1 MTRPPQ
7 QHRPAHIALFIRSLY
22 GGGGGGAERMVV
34 KLASGMAAAGHRVDL
49 LLGRAEGPYL
59 SQVPD
64 SVRCLDLRARAGYR
78 AVPRLLAHPRLLR
91 ELSPVAYGL
100 RAHWPI
106 GAVPGLA
113 SYLRRE
119 TPDALFSALNYSNLA
134 AILAREVAG
143 TRTRLVISER
153 NTLSQVVRQIPKR
166 RNRVLP
172 ELVRTLYP
180 RADRI
185 AAVSQ
190 GVASDLAAHLGI
202 DAKQIAVPYNPLV
215 DAESQTLAQE
225 PVETLQLNDIG
236 RVVSGFNLGSA
247 VASSMQLEM
256 LVDVVS
262 GQLGGDAEQQFCA
275 SISRMIIAGNS
286 LSVETQDKEQH
297 TKAKY
302 ITKNVSA
309 GSVEAV
315 KLLDQLL
322 VRLVSS
328 IPVDIMPGEFDPAN
342 HALPQQPLH
351 PCILPLASSYPTLTT
366 VSNPYQCSIDGVRF
380 LGSSGQTVK
389 DILKYSDFNSHIDV
403 LEKTLMWCHMAPTAP
418 DTLGCYPYSAED
430 PFIIEEC
437 PHVYFAG
444 NMPSFMTKMFTGDA
458 GQKVLLIGVPDF
470 SATGTC
476 ALVNLRTL
484 TCTPMQFD
492 LSQFDCDN

>member
-1 MTRPPQ
+1 MVSK
-7 QHRPAHIALFIRSLY
+7 PALEQSASKKWGSKVPIRKLFELQKDETCI
-22 GGGGGGAERMVV
+22 VV
-34 KLASGMAAAGHRVDL
+34 GTLFKHMQLKPSI
-49 LLGRAEGPYL
+49 
-59 SQVPD
+59 
-64 SVRCLDLRARAGYR
+64 
-78 AVPRLLAHPRLLR
+78 LR
-91 ELSPVAYGL
+91 ELSEDHNLLPQPTRSKYTDDSDQLILEDELQRIVLVGDIDRQMLVTGITVALLGSEKEEQ
-100 RAHWPI
+100 
-106 GAVPGLA
+106 PGKFHVTDLCF
-113 SYLRRE
+113 LE
-119 TPDALFSALNYSNLA
+119 LPQQP
-134 AILAREVAG
+134 ARDE
-143 TRTRLVISER
+143 LE
-153 NTLSQVVRQIPKR
+153 KDKY
-166 RNRVLP
+166 VL
-172 ELVRTLYP
+172 L
-180 RADRI
+180 
-185 AAVSQ
+185 
-190 GVASDLAAHLGI
+190 
-202 DAKQIAVPYNPLV
+202 
-215 DAESQTLAQE
+215 
-225 PVETLQLNDIG
+225 
-236 RVVSGFNLGSA
+236 VSGFNLGSA

-328 IPVDIMPGEFDPAN
+328 IPVDVMPGEFDPAN

-403 LEKTLMWCHMAPTAP
+403 LEKTLIWCHMAPTAP

>member
-1 MTRPPQ
+1 MVSK
-7 QHRPAHIALFIRSLY
+7 PALEQSASKKWGSKVPIRKLFELQKDETCI
-22 GGGGGGAERMVV
+22 VV
-34 KLASGMAAAGHRVDL
+34 GTLFKHMQLKPSI
-49 LLGRAEGPYL
+49 
-59 SQVPD
+59 
-64 SVRCLDLRARAGYR
+64 
-78 AVPRLLAHPRLLR
+78 LR
-91 ELSPVAYGL
+91 ELSEDHNLLPQPTRSKYTDDSDQLILEDELQRIVLVGDIDRQMLVTGITVALLGSEKEEQ
-100 RAHWPI
+100 
-106 GAVPGLA
+106 PGKFYVTDLCF
-113 SYLRRE
+113 LE
-119 TPDALFSALNYSNLA
+119 LPQQP
-134 AILAREVAG
+134 ARDE
-143 TRTRLVISER
+143 LE
-153 NTLSQVVRQIPKR
+153 KDKY
-166 RNRVLP
+166 VL
-172 ELVRTLYP
+172 L
-180 RADRI
+180 
-185 AAVSQ
+185 
-190 GVASDLAAHLGI
+190 
-202 DAKQIAVPYNPLV
+202 
-215 DAESQTLAQE
+215 
-225 PVETLQLNDIG
+225 
-236 RVVSGFNLGSA
+236 VSGFNLGSA

-328 IPVDIMPGEFDPAN
+328 IPVDVMPGEFDPAN

>member
-1 MTRPPQ
+1 MVSK
-7 QHRPAHIALFIRSLY
+7 PALEQSASKKWGSKVPIRKLFELQKDETCI
-22 GGGGGGAERMVV
+22 VV
-34 KLASGMAAAGHRVDL
+34 GTLFKHMQLKPSI
-49 LLGRAEGPYL
+49 
-59 SQVPD
+59 
-64 SVRCLDLRARAGYR
+64 
-78 AVPRLLAHPRLLR
+78 LR
-91 ELSPVAYGL
+91 ELSEDHNLLPQPTRSKYTDDSDQLILEDELQRIVLVGDIDRQMLVTGITVALLGSEKEEQ
-100 RAHWPI
+100 
-106 GAVPGLA
+106 PGKFYVTDLCF
-113 SYLRRE
+113 LE
-119 TPDALFSALNYSNLA
+119 LPQQP
-134 AILAREVAG
+134 ARDE
-143 TRTRLVISER
+143 LE
-153 NTLSQVVRQIPKR
+153 KDKY
-166 RNRVLP
+166 VL
-172 ELVRTLYP
+172 L
-180 RADRI
+180 
-185 AAVSQ
+185 
-190 GVASDLAAHLGI
+190 
-202 DAKQIAVPYNPLV
+202 
-215 DAESQTLAQE
+215 
-225 PVETLQLNDIG
+225 
-236 RVVSGFNLGSA
+236 VSGFNLGSA

>member
-1 MTRPPQ
+1 MQLKPS
-7 QHRPAHIALFIRSLY
+7 I
-22 GGGGGGAERMVV
+22 
-34 KLASGMAAAGHRVDL
+34 
-49 LLGRAEGPYL
+49 
-59 SQVPD
+59 
-64 SVRCLDLRARAGYR
+64 
-78 AVPRLLAHPRLLR
+78 LR
-91 ELSPVAYGL
+91 ELSEDHNLLPQPTRSKYTDDSDQLILEDELQRIVLVGDIDRQMLVTGITVALLGSEKEEQ
-100 RAHWPI
+100 
-106 GAVPGLA
+106 PGKFHVTDLCF
-113 SYLRRE
+113 LE
-119 TPDALFSALNYSNLA
+119 LPQQP
-134 AILAREVAG
+134 ARDE
-143 TRTRLVISER
+143 LE
-153 NTLSQVVRQIPKR
+153 KDKY
-166 RNRVLP
+166 VL
-172 ELVRTLYP
+172 L
-180 RADRI
+180 
-185 AAVSQ
+185 
-190 GVASDLAAHLGI
+190 
-202 DAKQIAVPYNPLV
+202 
-215 DAESQTLAQE
+215 
-225 PVETLQLNDIG
+225 
-236 RVVSGFNLGSA
+236 VSGFNLGSA

-328 IPVDIMPGEFDPAN
+328 IPVDVMPGEFDPAN

-403 LEKTLMWCHMAPTAP
+403 LEKTLIWCHMAPTAP